1 MNRKLT
7 KFQSQMGFIQHQC
20 ASAGFSLIEVLVAS
34 VLICVV
40 GGGLLAIQSILS
52 KNQVNVIRNYIS
64 VDEANTNISTLVRE
78 LRNTRTGDNGAY
90 PLEQALDQ
98 EIIFYSDID
107 FDGQTERVRY
117 FLSETQLTKGVIEPQ
132 GFPVTYPSEIEKV
145 KVVSENVRNGATPIF
160 YYYNGD
166 WPSDTTNNPLDTP
179 TRLSETK
186 LMNVYLELNPNE
198 NNPERNYILQSYVQ
212 IRTLKDNL

>member
-1 MNRKLT
+1 MKRKIHT
-7 KFQSQMGFIQHQC
+7 C
-20 ASAGFSLIEVLVAS
+20 AGFTLIEVLVVS
-34 VLICVV
+34 VLISVV
-40 GGGLLAIQSILS
+40 GGGILAIQSILS
-52 KNQVNVIRNYIS
+52 RNQVNVMRNYLS
-64 VDEANTNISTLVRE
+64 VDEANANVSTLVLE

-132 GFPVTYPSEIEKV
+132 GFPVTYPSETERM
-145 KVVSENVRNGATPIF
+145 KVVSENVRNGDAPIF

-166 WPSDTTNNPLDTP
+166 WPSDIVNNPLDTP

-186 LMNVYLELNPNE
+186 LMNVYLELNSDGSS
-198 NNPERNYILQSYVQ
+198 PERNYILQSYVQ